1 MSNTL
6 AVKALNQYRKRD
18 IFPYL
23 GLRYY
28 LYAASSSNDRWISEV
43 CTRLL
48 GSAER
53 MSYLRTYHFKSSS
66 EDGVEH
72 RDIYLPS
79 PNEILAEVALIS
91 EISKYESFKPKPYV
105 YSYRYTDRSE
115 KDGVFQSYFNGFK
128 ERHLHIG
135 DACRKIEN
143 GVVFYTD
150 IKKFY
155 PSVRS
160 DDAISAWQEACKKS
174 DIRDDYLQLGLKIL
188 DRHKAVCLED
198 GVGDGLLTGPIFSHV
213 IANLLLDDID
223 ILMYEITGGSYWR
236 YVDDVVFVGA
246 CDDIIKWRK
255 ILASKL
261 EELNLLL
268 HDGDKDFQ
276 VECCEWLKG
285 EKDFSQSFGVSWISL
300 VADIKR
306 FMLANPYKVTELKDA
321 FRDAHIRIPVLD
333 YSNIANE
340 STYLERFQDWMR
352 KYKWAK
358 RSVREITIESLV
370 LQAGKCEREF
380 YDELDAFLMG
390 ASSLSVFERKRAVP
404 KIRYLSGRLLYLAS
418 GDRLSE
424 LSGRLSAFSELELI
438 TETMHAVATRNL
450 SKIVLMGSNAT
461 HIASQL
467 IKVEGSKVDLD
478 NELVESPVLNQSLA
492 VLELNGL
499 AHNFVSAKDD
509 LRKLALAE
517 DVKELMFSNNGFIR
531 EFSCLHGISS
541 SRHEGM
547 LETSFDRDEEL
558 ALDVLSQLQNSSHC

>member
-6 AVKALNQYRKRD
+6 AIKALNQYRKRD
-18 IFPYL
+18 IFSYL

-28 LYAASSSNDRWISEV
+28 LYAKSSSDDRWINEI

-48 GSAER
+48 GSAKG
-53 MSYLRTYHFKSSS
+53 MSYLRTHHFKCLS
-66 EDGVEH
+66 EEGIEH

-105 YSYRYTDRSE
+105 YSYRYTDSSE
-115 KDGVFQSYFNGFK
+115 KNGVFQAYFNGFK
-128 ERHLHIG
+128 ERHLHVA

-155 PSVRS
+155 PSIRS
-160 DDAISAWQEACKKS
+160 DDAISAWKRACKEAKV
-174 DIRDDYLQLGLKIL
+174 REQYLQLGLKIL
-188 DRHKAVCLED
+188 DRHRMVCVED
-198 GVGDGLLTGPIFSHV
+198 GVGNGLLTGPIFSHV
-213 IANLLLDDID
+213 IANLLLSDID
-223 ILMYEITGGSYWR
+223 VLMHEVTGGNYWR
-236 YVDDVVFVGA
+236 YVDDVIFVGVY
-246 CDDIIKWRK
+246 DDIINWRQK
-255 ILASKL
+255 LASKL
-261 EELNLLL
+261 EELDLLL
-268 HDGDKDFQ
+268 HDGEKDFQ
-276 VECCEWLKG
+276 VESYEWLKG
-285 EKDFSQSFGVSWISL
+285 EEDFSQSFGASWVSL
-300 VADIKR
+300 VADVKR
-306 FMLANPYKVTELKDA
+306 FMLANPSKLNDLKNA

-340 STYLERFQDWMR
+340 STYLERFQDWLR

-358 RSVREITIESLV
+358 RSVREITVESIV
-370 LQAGKCEREF
+370 LQARKCESEF
-380 YDELDAFLMG
+380 YNELDIFLTG
-390 ASSLSVFERKRAVP
+390 VSGLSVFERKRIVP

-418 GDRLSE
+418 RERLSK
-424 LSGRLSAFSELELI
+424 LSIRLSAFSELELI
-438 TETMHAVATRNL
+438 SETMHAVATRNV
-450 SKIVLMGSNAT
+450 SKIVLMGTNAT

-467 IKVEGSKVDLD
+467 MKVEGGKVALD
-478 NELVESPVLNQSLA
+478 NELVDSRVLGQSLA

-499 AHNFVSAKDD
+499 AHNFVNVKDD

-517 DVKELMFSNNGFIR
+517 NIKELMVSENGFIR
-531 EFSCLHGISS
+531 ELSCLHGVSS

-558 ALDVLSQLQNSSHC
+558 ALDVLNQLQSSSHC